1 MDVDPGT
8 QEALTGLL
16 TDARRLTR
24 ARAGSVYVRDEHY
37 LHFVAVQNDDLAAAM
52 GEAETARLVTRR
64 PLRWSE
70 RSIASY
76 VALTSAALNIAD
88 VYRIPPD
95 KPYSF
100 NPRLDCETGFHTT
113 SMLVVP
119 LRSAMGAVY
128 GVLQLINAT
137 DERGTIV
144 PFARDAER
152 VIATLAA
159 AAAA

>member
-1 MDVDPGT
+1 MDVDSGARD
-8 QEALTGLL
+8 ALTSLL

-24 ARAGSVYVRDEHY
+24 ARAGSVYVRDAHY
-37 LHFVAVQNDDLAAAM
+37 LHFIAAQNDDLAAAI
-52 GEAETARLVTRR
+52 GEAETARLVTRT

-76 VALTSAALNIAD
+76 VALTRAAVNIAD

-100 NPRLDCETGFHTT
+100 NPRLDFETGFHTT

-119 LRSAMGAVY
+119 LRSAVGAVY

-137 DERGTIV
+137 DDGGSVV

-152 VIATLAA
+152 MVETLAA
-159 AAAA
+159 GAAA